1 MIIFSYLREY
11 KPSILKIEIMS
22 DIKIY
27 SGTSQVKMMEIKN
40 MLENEGIEYF
50 EMNKLDSS
58 YTGILG
64 ELQLYVS
71 EADFEKAEELL
82 KNIENE

>member
-1 MIIFSYLREY
+1 
-11 KPSILKIEIMS
+11 MS

-27 SGTSQVKMMEIKN
+27 SGTSQVKLMEIKN
-40 MLENEGIEYF
+40 ILDSEGITYY

-58 YTGILG
+58 YAGILG

-71 EADFEKAEELL
+71 ESDATKAQRLL
-82 KNIENE
+82 ENVENE

>member
-1 MIIFSYLREY
+1 
-11 KPSILKIEIMS
+11 MS

-27 SGTSQVKMMEIKN
+27 SGNSQVRAMEIKN
-40 MLENEGIEYF
+40 ILESEGIAYY
-50 EMNKLDSS
+50 EMNKLDST

-71 EADFEKAEELL
+71 EADAKKAQELL
-82 KNIENE
+82 ESIENE

>member
-1 MIIFSYLREY
+1 
-11 KPSILKIEIMS
+11 MS
-22 DIKIY
+22 DYKIY
-27 SGTSQVKMMEIKN
+27 SGTSQIRAMEIKN
-40 MLENEGIEYF
+40 LLESEGIEYY

-71 EADFEKAEELL
+71 EADSEKAQQLL
-82 KNIENE
+82 ESIENE